1 MSDDMQ
7 LRRRVRAGTLAVTTI
22 LAAFVM
28 LAAAPST
35 SAQQRAQ
42 PPKSPRLFVFDCGRL
57 KIADTG
63 RFQLKKEEV
72 AVSDLSVACF
82 MVAHPKGT
90 LMWDTGAV
98 PDSAWKPTG
107 SPVDVKLVLPDKQE
121 REVTMVKPLRA
132 QLAEAVYQPSD
143 ITHFS
148 TSHYHYDH
156 NANDNL
162 FAGATWFV
170 RQVERDAMFAA
181 KPTDLTEPA
190 NFSALQKSKTVI
202 IKTDDYDVFGDGTV
216 VIKFT
221 PGHTPG
227 HQVLYLK
234 LAKTGPVL
242 LVGDLYHYPEERT
255 LSRVPTF
262 EFNQQQTVSTRTTV
276 ETFLKKTSAQLW
288 IQHDFAANAK
298 LKKSPAYYD

>member
-1 MSDDMQ
+1 M
-7 LRRRVRAGTLAVTTI
+7 TLVAVLVTLT
-22 LAAFVM
+22 AV
-28 LAAAPST
+28 PSA
-35 SAQQRAQ
+35 SAQRRAQ
-42 PPKSPRLFVFDCGRL
+42 PPASPRLFVFDCGRL

-72 AVSDLSVACF
+72 AVTDLSVACF

-98 PDSAWKPTG
+98 PDTAWKPTG
-107 SPVDVKLVLPDKQE
+107 APVTVKLVLPDKQE
-121 REVTMVKPLRA
+121 REVTVVKPLKA
-132 QLAEAVYQPSD
+132 QLAEAGYQPAD
-143 ITHFS
+143 VTHFA

-162 FAGATWFV
+162 FAGATWLV
-170 RQVERDAMFAA
+170 CQVERDAMFAA

-190 NFSALQKSKTVI
+190 NYSALQKSKTAI
-202 IKTDDYDVFGDGTV
+202 IKTDDYDLFGDGTV

-227 HQVLYLK
+227 HQVLFVK

-255 LSRVPTF
+255 LNRVPTF
-262 EFNQQQTVSTRTTV
+262 EFNQQQTVATRATIKA
-276 ETFLKKTSAQLW
+276 FLKKTGAELW

-298 LKKSPAYYD
+298 LKKAPAYYE